1 MANIRNLKIG
11 YIPYSSDLSQ
21 PADRRRFP
29 YFAKRNNVDFEI
41 ADLRKEYDIVLLT
54 ALSDLSVWF
63 SYKNR
68 HPHTR
73 FIFEM
78 VDSLILTS
86 DFLRTLFKG
95 PGRYLLG
102 KESRFYFDYR
112 SPIQKWIRIADA
124 VICSSE
130 EIKKIIIDKNKNV
143 FISLDYMQGEVKK
156 AKKDFSQHGKLKL
169 VWEGQGVVLPH
180 LLQFKELFRK
190 INSFCEL
197 HVITDEFIP
206 KFGNLKK
213 TDTRKI
219 LDKLPIETFF
229 HKWEIYKNFEK
240 LIKFDCGIIPLHKK
254 NLFGWHKPANKLIS
268 LWFCGMPTLTSG
280 TPAYKMIMGEAG
292 TNWYCNSEEEWV
304 EKIKKIYEMSAEEKK
319 RMAEKN
325 LDFVKKNY
333 SDEVLDTVW
342 LKIFGKVTVKQNNIS
357 KI

>member
-1 MANIRNLKIG
+1 MSLNDLRIG
-11 YIPYSSDLSQ
+11 YVPYSHDLTAA
-21 PADRRRFP
+21 ADRRRFP
-29 YFAKRNNVDFEI
+29 YFSKRNHVNFEI
-41 ADLRKEYDIVLLT
+41 ADTGEEYDIILLT
-54 ALSDLSVWF
+54 ALSNLSVWL
-63 SYKNR
+63 SYKKK

-130 EIKKIIIDKNKNV
+130 EIKKILLVKNKNV
-143 FISLDYMQGEVKK
+143 FISLDYMQGEVKN
-156 AKKDFSQHGKLKL
+156 AKKDFSQQGKLKL

-180 LLQFKELFRK
+180 LLQFKEHFRK
-190 INSFCEL
+190 ISSFCEL

-206 KFGNLKK
+206 KFGSLKK
-213 TDTRKI
+213 IDTRKI
-219 LDKLPIETFF
+219 LDKLPIETIF
-229 HKWEIYKNFEK
+229 HKWEIYKNFEE

-268 LWFCGMPTLTSG
+268 FWFCGMPTLTSG
-280 TPAYKMIMGEAG
+280 TPAYKMIMDKAG
-292 TNWYCNSEEEWV
+292 TDWYCISEKEWI
-304 EKIKKIYEMSAEEKK
+304 EKINKIYEMSAEERK
-319 RMAEKN
+319 RIAEKN
-325 LDFVKKNY
+325 LEFVKKNY
-333 SDEVLDTVW
+333 SDEALDTVW
-342 LKIFGKVTVKQNNIS
+342 LNIFGKVTVN
-357 KI
+357 

>member
-29 YFAKRNNVDFEI
+29 YFAKRNNVEFEI
-41 ADLRKEYDIVLLT
+41 ADIEKEYDIILLT
-54 ALSDLSVWF
+54 ALSNLSVWL
-63 SYKNR
+63 SYKKK
-68 HPHTR
+68 HPYTR

-102 KESRFYFDYR
+102 KESRFYFNYR

-143 FISLDYMQGEVKK
+143 FISLDYMQGEVKN
-156 AKKDFSQHGKLKL
+156 AKEDFSQQGKLKL

-180 LLQFKELFRK
+180 LLQFKEHFRK

-213 TDTRKI
+213 TDTRKV

-229 HKWEIYKNFEK
+229 HKWEIYKNFEE

-254 NLFGWHKPANKLIS
+254 NIFGWHKPANKLIS
-268 LWFCGMPTLTSG
+268 FWFCGMPTLTSG
-280 TPAYKMIMGEAG
+280 TPAYKMIMDKAG
-292 TNWYCNSEEEWV
+292 TDWYCNSEGEWI
-304 EKIKKIYEMSAEEKK
+304 EKIKRCKAMTTSERESIASNS
-319 RMAEKN
+319 RQ
-325 LDFVKKNY
+325 FVLSHY
-333 SDEVLDTVW
+333 SDSALDKLW
-342 LKIFGKVTVKQNNIS
+342 YKIFDNIQNIHH
-357 KI
+357 